1 MTTESK
7 DKKIK
12 LMKLVSEINISKQDI
27 IDYLDT
33 LGVGK
38 VTVNTSLDTETV
50 QKVKSHFRKDI
61 EERHHHEE
69 KLKKFSDVNNVSF
82 SEIEEIKIKEE
93 ETKKR
98 KDEEERIKKIVEE
111 ENRKKE
117 EERQKQ
123 ELSAYLQLEKQ
134 KKEAEE
140 KKKSEKANK
149 DKKKSDT
156 DEPVKDETRK
166 PKPDFKTAGKP
177 KTDKSFFRDDF
188 KKREDFKKP
197 AGETVAKD
205 GDKTQLGKKPEFK
218 KPDFRK
224 PFDKN
229 KVKPRVEKVTI
240 KDVKDAKKKPG
251 EPGSTF
257 KDRNFAKP
265 GTGKP
270 FNKEGGGF
278 TPAAGSAPKFTDK
291 DKEKKKTESD
301 YEKKKKAKLV
311 KGHRVKDATQKEIND
326 AIRET
331 FAKIDDDAGSSA
343 RVLARKRKRKERLEE
358 EQKQNELA
366 EQRKNIIKVTE
377 FLSTSELA
385 TLVNVP
391 VADLIKKCFDLGM
404 MVSINQRLEKDLI
417 ILLAEEFGF
426 KIEFVSEYEEDT
438 LLDIE
443 DPADKLVPRPPV
455 VTIMGHV
462 DHGKTSLLDYIRKAN
477 VVAGEAGGITQHI
490 GAYTVTIESGK
501 RITFLD
507 TPGHEAFTAM
517 RARGGQAAD
526 IVVLV
531 VAADDSVM
539 PQTVEA
545 INHAL
550 AANVPIVV
558 AINKVDKPD
567 SNIDRIKQQLA
578 DKGVLVEEWGGKY
591 QSVEISA
598 KFGTNI
604 NALLEKILVE
614 AEVLDLKANPD
625 RLARGV
631 VLEAKL
637 DKGKGIIATML
648 IQKGTLNVGDVFICG
663 VNSGKIKAMFD
674 EREHKLEAAG
684 PSQAVQV
691 LGFDGMPQAGDI
703 FIELETERETKEI
716 SIKRQQ
722 LKREQDFRQY
732 RLVTL
737 DDISKQIKEGKQVE
751 LKIILKADAD
761 GSAEALTD
769 SLQKLTTPEAK
780 VIVIHKAIGQ
790 ITESDVLL
798 AEASKA
804 IIIGFNVRPNLNA
817 RQIAEKNQIDIRL
830 YSIIYNV
837 IEEVQQALEG
847 MLEPDIE
854 EKVTCTVEVR
864 DVFKVPKVGLV
875 AGCYVQDGK
884 VTRNTSVRL
893 LRDGFEIYKGKISAL
908 KRFKDDVREVD
919 AGFECGISLE
929 NFNDVKVSDII
940 EGYELIEIKRKLS
953 TT

>member
-38 VTVNTSLDTETV
+38 VTVNTSLDGETV
-50 QKVKSHFRKDI
+50 RKVKSHFKKDI
-61 EERHHHEE
+61 EEKQHHEE
-69 KLKKFSDVNNVSF
+69 KLKKFSDINNVVF
-82 SEIEEIKIKEE
+82 SEIEEIKLKEE
-93 ETKKR
+93 EDKR
-98 KDEEERIKKIVEE
+98 RKEEEERIRKIVDE

-140 KKKSEKANK
+140 KKKSEKA
-149 DKKKSDT
+149 KKKT
-156 DEPVKDETRK
+156 DEPAKDEQPKTK
-166 PKPDFKTAGKP
+166 PEFKQAGKP

-188 KKREDFKKP
+188 KKREDFRKP
-197 AGETVAKD
+197 VGETVSKD
-205 GDKTQLGKKPEFK
+205 GDKQISK

-224 PFDKN
+224 PFDKS

-240 KDVKDAKKKPG
+240 KDIKAAKKKPG
-251 EPGSTF
+251 EGEGATF
-257 KDRNFAKP
+257 KDRKFEKP
-265 GTGKP
+265 GGGKP
-270 FNKEGGGF
+270 FNKEGGF
-278 TPAAGSAPKFTDK
+278 TPPASGVSKFTDK
-291 DKEKKKTESD
+291 DKEKKKTESE
-301 YEKKKKAKLV
+301 YEKKKKAKLL
-311 KGHRVKDATQKEIND
+311 KGHRAKDITQKEIDD

-331 FAKIDDDAGSSA
+331 FAKIEEDSASSA

-426 KIEFVSEYEEDT
+426 KIEFVSEYEEEI
-438 LLDIE
+438 LE
-443 DPADKLVPRPPV
+443 DAPDPEDKLTSRPPV
-455 VTIMGHV
+455 VTVMGHV

-490 GAYTVTIESGK
+490 GAYTVTLDSGK
-501 RITFLD
+501 RISFLD

-604 NALLEKILVE
+604 DALLEKILVE

-637 DKGKGIIATML
+637 DKGKGIVATML

-684 PSQAVQV
+684 PSQAVLV

-703 FIELETERETKEI
+703 FIELETERESKEI
-716 SIKRQQ
+716 AIKRQQ
-722 LKREQDFRQY
+722 LKREQDFRQH
-732 RLVTL
+732 RLITL

-780 VIVIHKAIGQ
+780 VIVIHKAVGQ

-804 IIIGFNVRPNLNA
+804 IIIGFNVRPNLSA
-817 RQIAEKNQIDIRL
+817 RQLAEKNQIDIRL

-837 IEEVQQALEG
+837 IEEIKQALEG

-884 VTRNTSVRL
+884 ITRNTNVRL

-929 NFNDVKVSDII
+929 NFNDIKVGDII
-940 EGYELIEIKRKLS
+940 EGFELVEIKRKLS
-953 TT
+953 AAT

>member
-1 MTTESK
+1 MTTETK

-27 IDYLDT
+27 IDYLT
-33 LGVGK
+33 TIGISK
-38 VTVNTSLDTETV
+38 VTVNTSLDSETV
-50 QKVKSHFRKDI
+50 RKVKSHFKKDI
-61 EERHHHEE
+61 EEKQHHEE
-69 KLKKFSDVNNVSF
+69 KLKKFSDINNVVF
-82 SEIEEIKIKEE
+82 SEIEEIKLKEE
-93 ETKKR
+93 EDKKR
-98 KDEEERIKKIVEE
+98 KEEEERIRKIVDE

-140 KKKSEKANK
+140 KKKSEKA
-149 DKKKSDT
+149 KKKT
-156 DEPVKDETRK
+156 DEPGKEEQSKTK
-166 PKPDFKTAGKP
+166 PEFKQTGKP

-197 AGETVAKD
+197 ASDTASKD
-205 GDKTQLGKKPEFK
+205 GDRTINK

-224 PFDKN
+224 PFDKS

-240 KDVKDAKKKPG
+240 KDIKAAKKKPG
-251 EPGSTF
+251 EGEGTEF
-257 KDRNFAKP
+257 KERKFEKP
-265 GTGKP
+265 GGGKP
-270 FNKEGGGF
+270 FNKEGGF
-278 TPAAGSAPKFTDK
+278 TPAPGSGSKFSDK
-291 DKEKKKTESD
+291 DKEKKKTESE
-301 YEKKKKAKLV
+301 YEKKKKAKLL
-311 KGHRVKDATQKEIND
+311 KGHRAKDITQKEIDD

-331 FAKIDDDAGSSA
+331 FAKIEEDSASSA
-343 RVLARKRKRKERLEE
+343 RVLARKRKKKERLEE
-358 EQKQNELA
+358 EQKQIELA

-426 KIEFVSEYEEDT
+426 KIEFVSEYEEEI
-438 LLDIE
+438 LE
-443 DPADKLVPRPPV
+443 DAPDPEDKLVSRPPV
-455 VTIMGHV
+455 VTVMGHV

-490 GAYTVTIESGK
+490 GAYTVTLDSGK
-501 RITFLD
+501 RISFLD

-567 SNIDRIKQQLA
+567 SNIDKIKQQLA

-598 KFGTNI
+598 KFGKNI
-604 NALLEKILVE
+604 DTLLEKILVE

-637 DKGKGIIATML
+637 DKGKGIVATML

-703 FIELETERETKEI
+703 FIELETERESKEI
-716 SIKRQQ
+716 AIKRQQ
-722 LKREQDFRQY
+722 LKREQDFRQH
-732 RLVTL
+732 RLITL

-780 VIVIHKAIGQ
+780 VIVIHKAVGQ

-804 IIIGFNVRPNLNA
+804 IIIGFNVRPNLSA
-817 RQIAEKNQIDIRL
+817 RQLAEKNQIDIRL

-837 IEEVQQALEG
+837 IEEIKQALEG

-864 DVFKVPKVGLV
+864 EVFKVPKVGLV

-884 VTRNTSVRL
+884 VTRNTNVRL
-893 LRDGFEIYKGKISAL
+893 LRDGFEIFKGKISAL
-908 KRFKDDVREVD
+908 KRFKDDVREVET
-919 AGFECGISLE
+919 GFECGISLE
-929 NFNDVKVSDII
+929 NFNDVKVGDII
-940 EGYELIEIKRKLS
+940 EGFELVEIKRKLS

>member
-50 QKVKSHFRKDI
+50 QKVKAHFRKDI
-61 EERHHHEE
+61 EEKHHHEE

-93 ETKKR
+93 EDKKR
-98 KDEEERIKKIVEE
+98 KEEEERIKRIVEE
-111 ENRKKE
+111 DNRRKE

-140 KKKSEKANK
+140 KKKSEKAK
-149 DKKKSDT
+149 DKKKPET
-156 DEPVKDETRK
+156 DKEETPKEEFRK
-166 PKPDFKTAGKP
+166 PKPEFRHTGKP
-177 KTDKSFFRDDF
+177 RTDKPFFKDDF
-188 KKREDFKKP
+188 KKKSTEGG
-197 AGETVAKD
+197 AAKD
-205 GDKTQLGKKPEFK
+205 ASGKPENK

-240 KDVKDAKKKPG
+240 KDVKAAKKTQG
-251 EPGSTF
+251 EGGNTTQF
-257 KDRNFAKP
+257 KDRKFEKP
-265 GTGKP
+265 GGGKP

-278 TPAAGSAPKFTDK
+278 THQAGSASKFTDK
-291 DKEKKKTESD
+291 DKEKKKPESE
-301 YEKKKKAKLV
+301 YEKKKKAKAV
-311 KGHRVKDATQKEIND
+311 KGHRVKDATQKEID
-326 AIRET
+326 EAIRET
-331 FAKIDDDAGSSA
+331 FAKIEEDAGTSA
-343 RVLARKRKRKERLEE
+343 RVLARKRKKKERLEE
-358 EQKQNELA
+358 EQKQIELA
-366 EQRKNIIKVTE
+366 EQRKNVIKVTE

-385 TLVNVP
+385 TLMNVP
-391 VADLIKKCFDLGM
+391 VPELIKKCFDLGM

-426 KIEFVSEYEEDT
+426 KIEFVSEYQEDT
-438 LLDIE
+438 LLDSE
-443 DPADKLVPRPPV
+443 DPADKLVSRPPV
-455 VTIMGHV
+455 VTVMGHV

-490 GAYTVTIESGK
+490 GAYTVTIENGK

-598 KFGTNI
+598 KFGKNI
-604 NALLEKILVE
+604 ESLLEKILVE

-637 DKGKGIIATML
+637 DKGKGIVATML

-674 EREHKLEAAG
+674 EREHKIEAAG

-716 SIKRQQ
+716 AIKRQQ
-722 LKREQDFRQY
+722 LKREQDFRQH

-780 VIVIHKAIGQ
+780 VMVIHKAVGQ

-837 IEEVQQALEG
+837 IEEVKQALEG

-864 DVFKVPKVGLV
+864 EVFKVPKVGLV

-884 VTRNTSVRL
+884 VTRNTNVRL
-893 LRDGFEIYKGKISAL
+893 LRDGFEIYKGRISAL

-929 NFNDVKVSDII
+929 NFNDIKVSDII

>member
-111 ENRKKE
+111 ENKKKE

-140 KKKSEKANK
+140 KKKSEKASK

-166 PKPDFKTAGKP
+166 PKHDFKTAGKP

-197 AGETVAKD
+197 ASDTPAKE
-205 GDKTQLGKKPEFK
+205 GDRPANK

-257 KDRNFAKP
+257 KDRNFVKP
-265 GTGKP
+265 GGGKP

-278 TPAAGSAPKFTDK
+278 TPAAGSTPKFTDK

-343 RVLARKRKRKERLEE
+343 RVLARKRKKKERLEE
-358 EQKQNELA
+358 EQKQIELA

-884 VTRNTSVRL
+884 VTRNTNVRL

-929 NFNDVKVSDII
+929 NFNDIKVSDII